1 MKVLNI
7 QTNKEHNID
16 KETFDLWTKSG
27 IRLKVIE
34 IEKPKAIKEKELQ
47 KVQNDLEEV
56 EK

>member
-1 MKVLNI
+1 MKVVNT

-47 KVQNDLEEV
+47 RVQNDLEEV